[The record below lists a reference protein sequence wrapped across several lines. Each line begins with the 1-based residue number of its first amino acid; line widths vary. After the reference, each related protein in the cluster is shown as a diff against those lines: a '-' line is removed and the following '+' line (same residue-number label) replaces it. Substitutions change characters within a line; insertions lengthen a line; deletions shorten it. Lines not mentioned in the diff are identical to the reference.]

1 MRNIRYFFLLVLVLC
16 LSACSSF
23 NKGKISQDVLP
34 WNESGNIL
42 YQDDFSDEKTG
53 WEVVNNAYELKGY
66 SSNGYMISIKPANS
80 RSVSTTGLSFSDS
93 ITDVEVQKIT
103 GARDS
108 QFGLICRYQDK
119 FNFYAF
125 VISSDGYAGIVR
137 LLDGEIELLGS
148 DQYIR
153 VEGIATDDGVNN
165 ITASCVGE
173 NLRLIVN
180 NETIVSAQ
188 DSNFINGQNGFLVET
203 FEEKTATVVFNE
215 LIILKP

>member
-1 MRNIRYFFLLVLVLC
+1 MSKF
-16 LSACSSF
+16 
-23 NKGKISQDVLP
+23 K
-34 WNESGNIL
+34 
-42 YQDDFSDEKTG
+42 
-53 WEVVNNAYELKGY
+53 
-66 SSNGYMISIKPANS
+66 
-80 RSVSTTGLSFSDS
+80 
-93 ITDVEVQKIT
+93 KIT

-137 LLDGEIELLGS
+137 LLDGKIELLGS

-153 VEGIATDDGVNN
+153 VEGISTDDGVNN
-165 ITASCVGE
+165 ITASCIGE

-188 DSNFINGQNGFLVET
+188 DSSFTNGQNGFLVET
-203 FEEKTATVVFNE
+203 FEEKNATVVFNK